1 MKKKY
6 KIGTWIITNSPASVD
21 VISKSGF
28 DFVCIDLEHSSISYE
43 ELNSLL
49 IILDKNK
56 VESFV
61 RVSSNNQT
69 EIKKALDLGAKGI
82 IVPMINNQADAIRAV
97 SYTYYPKRGQRG
109 IGLSRAQE
117 YGYNFKN
124 YLKTANKIKLIFQI
138 ETIQAIQNLEKILK
152 VKGFNGTM
160 IGPYDLSSS
169 LGKLGK
175 FNSKEFKAAILK
187 YEKISKKNNKS
198 MGAHIAFPEINTV
211 KNLIKKKYQFIA
223 TGTDMT
229 LLGEACRY
237 TLNKINKK

>member
-69 EIKKALDLGAKGI
+69 EIKKVLDLGAKGI
-82 IVPMINNQADAIRAV
+82 IVPMINNQSDAIRAV

-175 FNSKEFKAAILK
+175 SISIKAFVLCWGYSAAVDAESSVKRTYSPGAKIKCSDNVLK
-187 YEKISKKNNKS
+187 LSIP
-198 MGAHIAFPEINTV
+198 M
-211 KNLIKKKYQFIA
+211 
-223 TGTDMT
+223 
-229 LLGEACRY
+229 
-237 TLNKINKK
+237 

>member
-6 KIGTWIITNSPASVD
+6 KIGTWIITNSPAGVD

-28 DFVCIDLEHSSISYE
+28 DFVCIDLEHSSIGYE

-82 IVPMINNQADAIRAV
+82 IVPMINNQSDANKAV
-97 SYTYYPKRGQRG
+97 SYTYYPKRGRRG
-109 IGLSRAQE
+109 IGLSRAQG

-187 YEKISKKNNKS
+187 YEKISKKNNKF
-198 MGAHIAFPEINTV
+198 MGAHIAFPEISAV

-237 TLNKINKK
+237 ALNKINKK